1 MQHCPTTLPPVTGT
15 ALPTSGPLIP
25 CVSGSTQPGLSA
37 LDGLIPP
44 QANAIRGVEG
54 SLVSIIAQPICSTQF
69 LFVYLSSTMTFFPP
83 PFMPLHCL
91 TCDEVAAEEV
101 ENREENSVGDE
112 ASCSLPKVYL
122 YTLWSTCVHKPLR
135 GD

>member
-1 MQHCPTTLPPVTGT
+1 ML
-15 ALPTSGPLIP
+15 
-25 CVSGSTQPGLSA
+25 LS
-37 LDGLIPP
+37 L
-44 QANAIRGVEG
+44 
-54 SLVSIIAQPICSTQF
+54 SY
-69 LFVYLSSTMTFFPP
+69 YL
-83 PFMPLHCL
+83 LQVL
-91 TCDEVAAEEV
+91 YDEVAAEEV